1 MCQIQTLITTA
12 QIAFSNHEIH
22 HSPGADKP
30 IPSPTPTLLFLITYS
45 GRICNMNSLFHSF
58 LSVITVRDS
67 SSWFQVIFTAK
78 SPSDMLT
85 GKYSLH

>member
-1 MCQIQTLITTA
+1 MCQTLTLIITA
-12 QIAFSNHEIH
+12 QTASSNHEIN
-22 HSPGADKP
+22 HSPGADKLVPSP
-30 IPSPTPTLLFLITYS
+30 IPILLFLITYS
-45 GRICNMNSLFHSF
+45 GRIWNVNSLSHSF

-78 SPSDMLT
+78 TLPDMLT